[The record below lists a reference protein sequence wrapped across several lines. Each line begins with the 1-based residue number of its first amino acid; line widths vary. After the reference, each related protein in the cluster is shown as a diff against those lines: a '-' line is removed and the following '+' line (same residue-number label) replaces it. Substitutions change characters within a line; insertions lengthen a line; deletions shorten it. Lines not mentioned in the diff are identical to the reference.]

1 MDVYPKHLDRRSEDE
16 VIEVDAV
23 DGIYGITNL
32 MSEAV
37 VRENCPD
44 HLILRCFSLVG
55 KYARKNTLTRIIED
69 DPCTVT
75 LSGDSRFNYILHSDI
90 SDLIQLAIENDTE
103 EVFNV
108 ATPENVDL
116 FTVAATLGKKVDFG
130 THRYDVDKVDNRKI
144 ASIFPALSRHSKET
158 ITMVMGMQPRR
169 R

>member
-1 MDVYPKHLDRRSEDE
+1 MDVYPNHLDRRSEDE
-16 VIEVDAV
+16 VIDVNAV

-55 KYARKNTLTRIIED
+55 KYARKNTLTR
-69 DPCTVT
+69 
-75 LSGDSRFNYILHSDI
+75 FNYILHSDI
-90 SDLIQLAIENDTE
+90 SDLIQLAIENDTQG
-103 EVFNV
+103 VFNV
-108 ATPENVDL
+108 ATSENVDL
-116 FTVAATLGKKVDFG
+116 FTVAAMLGKKVDFG
-130 THRYDVDKVDNRKI
+130 THRYDVGKVDNRKI

>member
-16 VIEVDAV
+16 VIDVNAV

-32 MSEAV
+32 MSETV

-44 HLILRCFSLVG
+44 HLILRCVSLVG

-69 DPCTVT
+69 DPGTVT

-90 SDLIQLAIENDTE
+90 SDLIQLAIENDTQ
-103 EVFNV
+103 EVLNV
-108 ATPENVDL
+108 ATSENVDL
-116 FTVAATLGKKVDFG
+116 FTVAAMLGKEVDFG
-130 THRYDVDKVDNRKI
+130 THCYDVGKVDNRKI
-144 ASIFPALSRHSKET
+144 ASVFPAFSRHSKET